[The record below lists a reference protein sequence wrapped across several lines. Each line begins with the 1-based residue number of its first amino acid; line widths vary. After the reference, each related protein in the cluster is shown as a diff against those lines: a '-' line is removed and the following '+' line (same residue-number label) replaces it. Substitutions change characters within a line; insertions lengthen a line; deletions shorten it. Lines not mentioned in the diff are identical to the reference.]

1 MHPLR
6 FCAERPVLI
15 GELNPFSYVLTREQV
30 AFGRAGRKILPAR
43 PKTTCSRDI
52 KGKETYP
59 SLAVRVTSTAS
70 GGQKSR
76 TGANR
81 EVPSPA
87 ETCTGTSP

>member
-1 MHPLR
+1 MWYAVVINTD
-6 FCAERPVLI
+6 AEK
-15 GELNPFSYVLTREQV
+15 
-30 AFGRAGRKILPAR
+30 AFRYLLYTRAGSFWPSREEN
-43 PKTTCSRDI
+43 TTCSAKNHLLAEY

-59 SLAVRVTSTAS
+59 FFAVRVTSTAS

-87 ETCTGTSP
+87 ETCTGTSS

>member
-30 AFGRAGRKILPAR
+30 GKYYLLGQ
-43 PKTTCSRDI
+43 KTTCSRNM
-52 KGKETYP
+52 KGKKTYP

-70 GGQKSR
+70 GGQKRR

>member
-6 FCAERPVLI
+6 FCPERPVLI
-15 GELNPFSYVLTREQV
+15 GELNVSSSPNP
-30 AFGRAGRKILPAR
+30 RAGSIFLPAR
-43 PKTTCSRDI
+43 PKTTCSRNL

-59 SLAVRVTSTAS
+59 FFAVRVTSTAS